1 MYLTIR
7 GTNPSV
13 RIYHPAF
20 DVKRHYK
27 QTPQFCIGIRKVSK
41 HFVPQVGQTL
51 SFDTK
56 FLPFKGATEPNSP
69 ARNATLFWTL
79 LPQLFVQFEAQLDA
93 DPLSLLNAQSED
105 KKNPPSPNSYRT
117 PDTAIHP
124 FPDF

>member
-1 MYLTIR
+1 MYLTIW

-20 DVKRHYK
+20 DVKRQYK

-105 KKNPPSPNSYRT
+105 KKTSPVPPQLPHTRYG
-117 PDTAIHP
+117 DTP
-124 FPDF
+124 FP

>member
-1 MYLTIR
+1 MYLTIW

-20 DVKRHYK
+20 DVKRQYK

-56 FLPFKGATEPNSP
+56 FLPFKGATDPNKP
-69 ARNATLFWTL
+69 ARNAALFWTL

-105 KKNPPSPNSYRT
+105 KKKSPVPQQLPHTRYG
-117 PDTAIHP
+117 DTP
-124 FPDF
+124 FP